1 MPRPTNIRQ
10 ILKKDILS
18 IGCINLHPCLS
29 KYKGENPIE
38 RLLKDKGKKASVGV
52 HWMTEEVDR
61 GEVIIEKFLKIKGS
75 NVTEVYN
82 ELYSVYAEVL
92 IEALNKIK
100 DRK

>member
-1 MPRPTNIRQ
+1 
-10 ILKKDILS
+10 
-18 IGCINLHPCLS
+18 
-29 KYKGENPIE
+29 
-38 RLLKDKGKKASVGV
+38 
-52 HWMTEEVDR
+52 MTEEVDR